1 MIMGGL
7 AGVPFGALAVA
18 AKNNYQLDDSTVRA
32 LVVMNSYAFT
42 VLQFTVALFIGS
54 ASVVILRTGI
64 LWRWLGGLGL
74 LAALLLV
81 IGAAWPIDGD
91 EMGAV
96 AAPGFFGLIVVNV
109 WSLIVSIALI
119 MRKEPPLSTE
129 RKMA

>member
-1 MIMGGL
+1 
-7 AGVPFGALAVA
+7 
-18 AKNNYQLDDSTVRA
+18 
-32 LVVMNSYAFT
+32 
-42 VLQFTVALFIGS
+42 
-54 ASVVILRTGI
+54 VILRTGI